1 MRRRLFTLFGVL
13 LFASVLISF
22 FIYTRQMEAEL
33 RRNAAAFGTIYA
45 RVIQGAAAGGRWEPD
60 AELEVLS
67 TIEDLRVAVVLAD
80 TLNVPTF
87 TANLPFEADLSD
99 PEDVRRIQRYIAD
112 LAEKNPPLV
121 APARELAPGT
131 YVGPWRIYYGES
143 LFLRRLKW
151 IPVLQASVLL
161 AMAIAGAWA
170 IRTSFRSERERIWS
184 AMARESAHQ
193 MGTPLSSLSGWLE
206 MLGETPEIRG
216 AGGKSRTVVSE
227 MEDDVER
234 LKKVSRR
241 FELIGHPPTLRRLD
255 VGQVL
260 ERLRR
265 YFSVRVPHGTG
276 SVEFSIDVADAPPIR
291 GNETLIEWAFENL
304 IKNALDALAGEGGR
318 ISVEYAGI
326 SHGLAGFLVSDSGP
340 GVPDDLRKS
349 LFEIGVS
356 SKERGWGV
364 GLSLTRRIITMM
376 HDGRISLEE
385 GEEGACFRV
394 ELPVATGLQPGTGN
408 ADRA

>member
-1 MRRRLFTLFGVL
+1 MRRRLFTLIGVL

-33 RRNAAAFGTIYA
+33 RSNAAAFGTIYA
-45 RVIQGAAAGGRWEPD
+45 RVIQGAAAGGQWEPD

-67 TIEDLRVAVVLAD
+67 TIESLQVAVVLAD

-99 PEDVRRIQRYIAD
+99 PSDVARIQRYLAD
-112 LAEKNPPLV
+112 LAEENPPLV
-121 APARELAPGT
+121 APAREIAPDT

-151 IPVLQASVLL
+151 IPVLQAGVLL

-206 MLGETPEIRG
+206 MLGELPEIQS
-216 AGGKSRTVVSE
+216 AGGQSLTVVSE

-241 FELIGHPPTLRRLD
+241 FELIGHPPNLRRLD
-255 VGQVL
+255 VAEVL

-265 YFSVRVPHGTG
+265 YFTVRMPQGAG
-276 SVEFSIDVADAPPIR
+276 KVEFSIDVEDAPPIR

-318 ISVEYAGI
+318 IGVEYAGT
-326 SHGLAGFLVSDSGP
+326 SRGMVSFLVSDSGP
-340 GVPDDLRKS
+340 GVPNDLRKN

-356 SKERGWGV
+356 TKERGWGV
-364 GLSLTRRIITMM
+364 GLSLTRRIITIM
-376 HDGRISLEE
+376 HDGTISLDERD
-385 GEEGACFRV
+385 EGACFRV
-394 ELPVATGLQPGTGN
+394 ELPEDPGSEH
-408 ADRA
+408 ADPA

>member
-45 RVIQGAAAGGRWEPD
+45 RVIQGAAAGGQWEPD

-67 TIEDLRVAVVLAD
+67 TIESLQVAVVLAD

-87 TANLPFEADLSD
+87 TANLPFEVDLSN
-99 PEDVRRIQRYIAD
+99 PSDVARIQRYIAD
-112 LAEKNPPLV
+112 LAKENPPLV
-121 APARELAPGT
+121 APARELAPDT

-151 IPVLQASVLL
+151 IPVLQAGVLL

-206 MLGETPEIRG
+206 RLGEMPEIRSA
-216 AGGKSRTVVSE
+216 AGESLMVVGE

-255 VGQVL
+255 VGDVL

-265 YFSVRVPHGTG
+265 YFSVRMPRGTG
-276 SVEFSIDVADAPPIR
+276 RVEFSIDVGDAPPIN

-304 IKNALDALAGEGGR
+304 IKNSLDALAGEGGR
-318 ISVEYAGI
+318 IGVEYSGT
-326 SHGLAGFLVSDSGP
+326 SHGLVSFLVSDSGP
-340 GVPDDLRKS
+340 GVRSDLRKS

-356 SKERGWGV
+356 TKERGWGV
-364 GLSLTRRIITMM
+364 GLSLTKRIITIM
-376 HDGRISLEE
+376 HDGRISLDECE
-385 GEEGACFRV
+385 GGACFRV
-394 ELPVATGLQPGTGN
+394 ELPVYPGNGN